1 MCGRWGANTEEE
13 NYVSNNNRINTQEI
27 KDACEKFLRERG
39 EQPTTFRETVNKSA
53 KRGKKRS
60 ASQNKK
66 IEEAAQELEH
76 ED

>member
-1 MCGRWGANTEEE
+1 MCSVSVE
-13 NYVSNNNRINTQEI
+13 NIEQINHMEKHRRINTQEI

-39 EQPTTFRETVNKSA
+39 EQPTTFREMVNKSA